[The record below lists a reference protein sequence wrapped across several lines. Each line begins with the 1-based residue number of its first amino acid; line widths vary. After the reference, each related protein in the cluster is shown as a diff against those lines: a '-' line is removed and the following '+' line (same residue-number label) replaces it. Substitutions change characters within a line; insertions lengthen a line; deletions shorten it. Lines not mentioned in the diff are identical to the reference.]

1 MKKLFTLLLA
11 LCLLSG
17 TAMAFTFEELDR
29 EDVLDP
35 ELIRQETI
43 SSWAQAEVY
52 AAISAGLVPQFSGD
66 PAYQDT
72 ITREQFAQLIVRTV
86 ETALGRELAAAP
98 ADTFS
103 DTENPAILKAAQ
115 AGIVT
120 GVGAGRF
127 APETTTNREQIAT
140 MIARAVDYLETDA
153 QVDMTPAEGSLAGFA
168 DAGEVSGWAVEG
180 IGLLAANDIMG
191 GTSSTTLSPKNR
203 CTVEQSILLSW
214 RTFTCWQ
221 SAAG

>member
-35 ELIRQETI
+35 ELIQQETI

-72 ITREQFAQLIVRTV
+72 ITREQFAELIVQTV

-98 ADTFS
+98 RRYLQRYRKPRHS
-103 DTENPAILKAAQ
+103 E
-115 AGIVT
+115 
-120 GVGAGRF
+120 GRPGGHCHRRGF
-127 APETTTNREQIAT
+127 
-140 MIARAVDYLETDA
+140 RALR
-153 QVDMTPAEGSLAGFA
+153 P
-168 DAGEVSGWAVEG
+168 
-180 IGLLAANDIMG
+180 
-191 GTSSTTLSPKNR
+191 
-203 CTVEQSILLSW
+203 
-214 RTFTCWQ
+214 
-221 SAAG
+221 